1 MSESKIEIIMNVEG
15 MIEIIQ
21 TTAMRQ
27 DEFLRYAVDVRGV
40 QLGHTRDQY
49 PDVLPPKE
57 ES

>member
-40 QLGHTRDQY
+40 QKGVTHDNVADL
-49 PDVLPPKE
+49 LPPEKD
-57 ES
+57 